1 MDENPVVAQ
10 PPVVDG
16 EITLEQF
23 NADEAPVEKSKETKQ
38 EAKAESTP
46 EPVAPAV
53 PVAPEA
59 ETKEDKE
66 KTDDTAVP
74 EPPDVPKKSDEVPEE
89 KSEEKPEEAKPQET
103 KAEARKTQL
112 NTEIRDLV
120 AERNRLKAEVEKQNA
135 EVYQVATE
143 DELVEQGMTAV
154 EAKVEALR
162 QEHEMDKYNSQ
173 VADAQLTLGHES
185 NRVLNEFGWANPDSE
200 SFNKQLAERAAAL
213 LEKNLIRDPNS
224 QQVIGSN
231 VSLYELYQ
239 TIDDATKISET
250 QGQLKG
256 QEDTEK
262 MLANADTASV
272 VSPPKEKV
280 DPLLELW
287 RSDDI

>member
-1 MDENPVVAQ
+1 MDEN
-10 PPVVDG
+10 PVVDG

-23 NADEAPVEKSKETKQ
+23 NADEAPKETKQ

-46 EPVAPAV
+46 EPVVPKEAPKEEPKEEKSDDTPTPPEV
-53 PVAPEA
+53 PVKGEAP
-59 ETKEDKE
+59 
-66 KTDDTAVP
+66 
-74 EPPDVPKKSDEVPEE
+74 DEVPEE
-89 KSEEKPEEAKPQET
+89 KSEEKPEEEAKPQET

-120 AERNRLKAEVEKQNA
+120 AERNRLKVEVEKQNA

-185 NRVLNEFGWANPDSE
+185 NRVLNEFAWANPDSE
-200 SFNKQLAERAAAL
+200 SFNKELAEQAAGL
-213 LEKNLIRDPNS
+213 VEKNLIKDPNS
-224 QQVIGSN
+224 EQIIGSN

-239 TIDDATKISET
+239 TIDTATRISET
-250 QGQLKG
+250 NGQLKG
-256 QEDTEK
+256 QADTEK
-262 MLANADTASV
+262 MLANADTASNV
-272 VSPPKEKV
+272 APPKEKV

-287 RSDDI
+287 RSDD